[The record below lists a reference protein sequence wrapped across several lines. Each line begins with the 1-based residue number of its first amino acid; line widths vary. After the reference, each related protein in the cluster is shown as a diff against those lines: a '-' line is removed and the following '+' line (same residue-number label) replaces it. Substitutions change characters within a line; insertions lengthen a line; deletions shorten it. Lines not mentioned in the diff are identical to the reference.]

1 MHYFLDTEFNE
12 RGPDFPIDL
21 ISIALVNKTGEYY
34 AQNRAHRGNY
44 VAVMNGATQL
54 PGVDP
59 WLIEN
64 VYKQLINVDSLWR
77 TRAEMRQD
85 LIDFITETRDSNPME
100 VWGYF
105 ADYDWVLLSQTFGRM
120 IDVQN
125 YISDMP
131 MHCKDLKQTMG
142 DLGVK
147 RRDLDHIKVPTQIWV
162 WEDAQNGALHPL
174 DDHNCLYDAYWNMY
188 VYDYLQE
195 VKEQQEN
202 ERYGQTTTCCR

>member
-1 MHYFLDTEFNE
+1 MRYFLDTEFNE

-21 ISIALVNKTGEYY
+21 ISIALACTKGEYY

-44 VAVMNGATQL
+44 VAVMNGATHL

-64 VYKQLINVDSLWR
+64 VYKKLINVDSLWR

-85 LIDFITETRDSNPME
+85 LIEFIANTRDSEPME

-105 ADYDWVLLSQTFGRM
+105 ADYDWVLFSQTFGRM
-120 IDVQN
+120 IDVQQ

-147 RRDLDHIKVPTQIWV
+147 RKDLDHIKAPTQLWV
-162 WEDAQNGALHPL
+162 ALDNGSYATEPI
-174 DDHNCLYDAYWNMY
+174 DEHNCLYDAYWNMH

-195 VKEQQEN
+195 VKERQN
-202 ERYGQTTTCCR
+202 EKH